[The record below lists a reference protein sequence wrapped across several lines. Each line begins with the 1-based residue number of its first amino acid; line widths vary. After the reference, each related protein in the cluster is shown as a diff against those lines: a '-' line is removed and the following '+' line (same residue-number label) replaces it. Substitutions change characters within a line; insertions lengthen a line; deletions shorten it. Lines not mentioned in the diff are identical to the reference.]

1 MLVFKLISALRVD
14 FFYVH
19 TSVNK
24 IEAMYEQLGVNA
36 KVVQGSTFKVYVQPS
51 IHCLYLIYVPKILPK
66 NYVTVEIYLNRSR
79 CGSTPVS
86 TILLKLDRFFKVN
99 IFFDEEKTFQL
110 ARLHPRRGQYPV

>member
-24 IEAMYEQLGVNA
+24 IEAMYEQLGINA

-51 IHCLYLIYVPKILPK
+51 IHCLYLIYAPKILPK
-66 NYVTVEIYLNRSR
+66 NYVTVEIYLKRSR
-79 CGSTPVS
+79 CGSTPKS
-86 TILLKLDRFFKVN
+86 TILLKLDRFFKVD

-110 ARLHPRRGQYPV
+110 PRLHPRRGLYPV

>member
-36 KVVQGSTFKVYVQPS
+36 KVVQGLTFKVYVQPS
-51 IHCLYLIYVPKILPK
+51 IHCLYLIYASKILLK

-79 CGSTPVS
+79 HRSTPACFHHF
-86 TILLKLDRFFKVN
+86 TEIGQ
-99 IFFDEEKTFQL
+99 IFHNRYIF
-110 ARLHPRRGQYPV
+110 